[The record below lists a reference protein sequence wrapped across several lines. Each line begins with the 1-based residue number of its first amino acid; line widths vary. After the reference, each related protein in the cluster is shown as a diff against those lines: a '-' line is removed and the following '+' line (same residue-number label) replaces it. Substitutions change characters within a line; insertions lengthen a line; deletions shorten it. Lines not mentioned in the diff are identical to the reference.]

1 MAKSQDKI
9 FSNDKC
15 LISQEIKAYQSF
27 VWSSSD
33 NEMIKKHG
41 PLLFYK
47 ENHKRFPLL
56 STMAKAIFCM
66 LPASLASER
75 LFRGTGRII
84 TTDRNLLAPE
94 NLEHLTQIKNNRIN
108 KQEKNL

>member
-1 MAKSQDKI
+1 
-9 FSNDKC
+9 
-15 LISQEIKAYQSF
+15 
-27 VWSSSD
+27 
-33 NEMIKKHG
+33 MITKHR
-41 PLLFYK
+41 PLLFYN
-47 ENHKRFPLL
+47 ENHKRFLLL

-84 TTDRNLLAPE
+84 TTDSNLLAPE